1 MGKVQAD
8 FKRLRYPLPVTLVG
22 AIVKGKPNFLTIGFF
37 AILSH
42 LPPIISVSLYKNHYS
57 VRGIKE
63 NGAFSVNIP
72 SADMVK
78 KTDYCGI
85 VSGRKV
91 DKSNLF
97 KSFYGQLNTAPMIEE
112 CPLNFECKLFRTIE
126 IDNNLIFLGE
136 VVSVYANEE
145 VLSGGVPDIRAID
158 PLVLFGS
165 VYHSW
170 KFGSEIAG
178 AYRIGKKLKE
188 NVSHKERDTP
198 KE

>member
-1 MGKVQAD
+1 MWDGDPSVGKVQAD
-8 FKRLRYPLPVTLVG
+8 FKTLRYPLPITLIG
-22 AIVKGKPNFLTIGFF
+22 TIVEGKPNFLTIGYF

-42 LPPIISVSLYKNHYS
+42 LPPIVSVTLYKNHYTIE
-57 VRGIKE
+57 GIKE
-63 NGAFSVNIP
+63 SGAFSVNIP

-78 KTDYCGI
+78 ITDYCGI

-97 KSFYGQLNTAPMIEE
+97 KSFYGRLNTVPMIEE
-112 CPLNFECKLFRTIE
+112 CPLNMECELFQTIE
-126 IDNNLIFLGE
+126 TGNNIIFLGK
-136 VVSVYANEE
+136 VASVYANEE
-145 VLSGGVPDIRAID
+145 VLSEGVPDIRAID

-170 KFGSEIAG
+170 KFGPEIAG

-188 NVSHKERDTP
+188 NDP
-198 KE
+198 

>member
-1 MGKVQAD
+1 MGKVQTD
-8 FKRLRYPLPVTLVG
+8 FKGLRYPLPVTLVG
-22 AIVKGKPNFLTIGFF
+22 ATVKGKPNYLTIAFF

-57 VRGIKE
+57 VKGIKE

-78 KTDYCGI
+78 ATDYCGI

-126 IDNNLIFLGE
+126 TGNNLIFLGE

-145 VLSGGVPDIRAID
+145 VLIEGVPDIRGID

-170 KFGSEIAG
+170 KFGPDIAG
-178 AYRIGKKLKE
+178 AYRIGKKLKDS
-188 NVSHKERDTP
+188 VSSVERDR
-198 KE
+198 

>member
-126 IDNNLIFLGE
+126 IGNNLIFLGE
-136 VVSVYANEE
+136 VVSVYTNEE
-145 VLSGGVPDIRAID
+145 ILSGGVPDIRSID

>member
-126 IDNNLIFLGE
+126 IGNNLIFLGE

-165 VYHSW
+165 VYHS
-170 KFGSEIAG
+170 
-178 AYRIGKKLKE
+178 
-188 NVSHKERDTP
+188 
-198 KE
+198 

>member
-126 IDNNLIFLGE
+126 IGNNLIFLGE

-145 VLSGGVPDIRAID
+145 VLSGDVPDIRAID

>member
-8 FKRLRYPLPVTLVG
+8 FKTLRYPLPITLVG
-22 AIVKGKPNFLTIGFF
+22 AIVEGKPNYLTIAFF

-42 LPPIISVSLYKNHYS
+42 LPPVVSISLHKKHHTVS
-57 VRGIKE
+57 GINA
-63 NGAFSVNIP
+63 NGTFSVNIP
-72 SADMVK
+72 SVDMVEA
-78 KTDYCGI
+78 TDYCGI

-126 IDNNLIFLGE
+126 TGNNLIFLGE
-136 VVSVYANEE
+136 VVSVYASEE
-145 VLSGGVPDIRAID
+145 VLIGGVPDIRGID

-170 KFGSEIAG
+170 KFGPDIAG
-178 AYRIGKKLKE
+178 AYKIGKKLKDR
-188 NVSHKERDTP
+188 VS
-198 KE
+198 

>member
-1 MGKVQAD
+1 MWDGDPSVGKVQAD
-8 FKRLRYPLPVTLVG
+8 FKTLRYPLPITLIG
-22 AIVKGKPNFLTIGFF
+22 AIVEGKPNFLTIGYF

-42 LPPIISVSLYKNHYS
+42 LPPIVSVTLYKNHYTIE
-57 VRGIKE
+57 GIKE
-63 NGAFSVNIP
+63 SGAFSVNIP

-78 KTDYCGI
+78 ITDYCGI

-97 KSFYGQLNTAPMIEE
+97 KSFYGRLNTVPMIEE
-112 CPLNFECKLFRTIE
+112 CPLNMECELFQTIE
-126 IDNNLIFLGE
+126 TGNNIIFLGK
-136 VVSVYANEE
+136 VASVYANEE
-145 VLSGGVPDIRAID
+145 VLNEGVPDIRAID

-170 KFGSEIAG
+170 KFGPEIAG

-188 NVSHKERDTP
+188 NDP
-198 KE
+198 